1 MTPSVLRCPLNNQRG
16 LIPTR
21 LISGEVICSH
31 CGEVNPDSHEY
42 FEFIGAFCPIDLEI
56 HYRWINIDWTNR
68 PPKIFRK
75 KTKDEPLI
83 TPIKTEH
90 GIEKYFLK
98 QLVWDGNE
106 KCLTPDYI
114 EVLWT
119 GIESN
124 NEPLLRPADTGYSQ
138 LNRKGIH
145 APVLAALFEWLL
157 LESSHLQIA
166 ELAKHCSLP
175 PREKNSIIRAVTLP
189 TPSNIFNMLWVMHR
203 LIPGWHYKRSLGRRS
218 PSLLLQ
224 DEIRWTTN
232 RLEDLNKRDRD
243 RLLRCGPEQ
252 EYWGSWQDLWP
263 SEITLG
269 NTLSEFGP
277 NLKMLGIDYG
287 ESLKLIANPNKT
299 SGGRSWVEVAV
310 RFIHW
315 PLMMKKGGIIDL
327 ERSAHLTT
335 GFMDNLQRSIS
346 VSTVVTTKTDSHW
359 FAYIMSRLPLCWI
372 RDEQDA
378 SLLFTTNFD
387 DVSPELLQ
395 QTLLVLEPWFNGKCD
410 LNIGFIFQGK
420 QPPPLNSVVSSFT
433 KRINS
438 VNVSVEFKV

>member
-1 MTPSVLRCPLNNQRG
+1 M
-16 LIPTR
+16 
-21 LISGEVICSH
+21 SGEVICGH

-42 FEFIGAFCPIDLEI
+42 FEFIGAFCPIDKEI
-56 HYRWINIDWTNR
+56 HYRWINVDWMNR
-68 PPKIFRK
+68 SVKILRK

-90 GIEKYFLK
+90 GIENYFLK
-98 QLVWDGNE
+98 QLVWAADVD
-106 KCLTPDYI
+106 CLTPDYI

-119 GIESN
+119 GIELGN
-124 NEPLLRPADTGYSQ
+124 QPLLRPADTGYSQ
-138 LNRKGIH
+138 LNRRGIH

-157 LESSHLQIA
+157 QESSHLQIA

-175 PREKNSIIRAVTLP
+175 SREKNSIIRAVTLP

-203 LIPGWHYKRSLGRRS
+203 LIPGWHHKRSLGRRS

-232 RLEDLNKRDRD
+232 RLEDLNKRDRE
-243 RLLRCGPEQ
+243 RLIRCGPEQ
-252 EYWGSWQDLWP
+252 EYWGSWADLWP
-263 SEITLG
+263 TDLPIG
-269 NTLSEFGP
+269 NTLSEFGSE
-277 NLKMLGIDYG
+277 LKMLGIDYG
-287 ESLKLIANPNKT
+287 ETLKLITNPNRI

-327 ERSAHLTT
+327 KRSKQLTT
-335 GFMDNLQRSIS
+335 GFMENLQRSLS
-346 VSTVVTTKTDSHW
+346 VSTFVAAKSDSHW

-378 SLLFTTNFD
+378 SLSFTTNID
-387 DVSPELLQ
+387 DISAELLQ
-395 QTLLVLEPWFNGKCD
+395 QTLLVLEPWFNGKTD
-410 LNIGFIFQGK
+410 LNVCFIIQGK
-420 QPPPLNSVVSSFT
+420 QPVKLNRVVNSFT
-433 KRINS
+433 KRIKS
-438 VNVSVEFKV
+438 VNITVEFKM

>member
-1 MTPSVLRCPLNNQRG
+1 
-16 LIPTR
+16 
-21 LISGEVICSH
+21 
-31 CGEVNPDSHEY
+31 
-42 FEFIGAFCPIDLEI
+42 
-56 HYRWINIDWTNR
+56 
-68 PPKIFRK
+68 
-75 KTKDEPLI
+75 
-83 TPIKTEH
+83 
-90 GIEKYFLK
+90 
-98 QLVWDGNE
+98 
-106 KCLTPDYI
+106 
-114 EVLWT
+114 
-119 GIESN
+119 
-124 NEPLLRPADTGYSQ
+124 
-138 LNRKGIH
+138 
-145 APVLAALFEWLL
+145 
-157 LESSHLQIA
+157 
-166 ELAKHCSLP
+166 
-175 PREKNSIIRAVTLP
+175 
-189 TPSNIFNMLWVMHR
+189 MLWVMHR
-203 LIPGWHYKRSLGRRS
+203 LIPGWHHKRSLGRRS